1 VLCIVN
7 TRNDAKEIYSR
18 LPKEGFCLHLS
29 RMMCPDHVMETID
42 NVKLALKE
50 SSNTTIRVVATQLI
64 EAGVDIDF
72 PMVFRQ
78 EAGLD
83 SVLQAAGRCNREG
96 KLGTGSTVVF
106 GLQKPL
112 PHGFM
117 TQTNNARLAIMN
129 GRYDWFSPVAMEA
142 YFKQLYSR
150 ANSFDKKSIKDLLY
164 KAEMQFETAA
174 SAFHLIDDNTV
185 SVIVNWKHSMDLVE
199 RLLNEGPSY
208 SLMKALSQFSVNVR
222 NGDVKKLEEAGA
234 IEEVLEGIYMIRDQS
249 FYSNEVGLVTDNHWL
264 EESLIV

>member
-1 VLCIVN
+1 
-7 TRNDAKEIYSR
+7 
-18 LPKEGFCLHLS
+18 
-29 RMMCPDHVMETID
+29 M
-42 NVKLALKE
+42 
-50 SSNTTIRVVATQLI
+50 VATQLI

-72 PMVFRQ
+72 PVVFRQ

-96 KLGTGSTVVF
+96 KLNRGKTFVF

-112 PHGFM
+112 PPGFM
-117 TQTNNARLAIMN
+117 TQTNNARLAVMN
-129 GRYDWFSPVAMEA
+129 RDYDWFSPEAMEA

-150 ANSFDKKSIKDLLY
+150 VNSFDKKNIKDLLY
-164 KAEMQFETAA
+164 KPDELQFEMAA

-185 SVIVNWKHSMDLVE
+185 SVIVNWKNSMDLVE

-222 NGDVKKLEEAGA
+222 SGDMKKLAEAGA
-234 IEEVLEGIYMIRDQS
+234 IEEMLDGIYVIRDRS